1 MADQCKNSTFT
12 MRSFHCAMN
21 GTTVDWVNRNLD
33 AAETLNEW
41 TSPLYGSLMDNAGA
55 NDTETLA
62 SFLEV
67 MTMVGMAGR
76 ISSLVAAWG
85 DPTIGCLKE
94 MAAIP
99 WPVFTLLVLTTITIA
114 VMLIY

>member
-1 MADQCKNSTFT
+1 
-12 MRSFHCAMN
+12 MN
-21 GTTVDWVNRNLD
+21 AIAVEWVNRNLD
-33 AAETLNEW
+33 AAETLVEW
-41 TSPLYGSLMDNAGA
+41 TLPLYGSLTDSAGA
-55 NDTETLA
+55 NNTEALA
-62 SFLEV
+62 SLLEV
-67 MTMVGMAGR
+67 MTMVGTAGR

-114 VMLIY
+114 MMLIY